1 MEAASNHLGDSPTFW
16 EEEFLTLQGLYL
28 NCHDSFPP
36 VGGAVVVAITAMQM
50 SYNESKGYPGTEVE
64 DESMGLWL
72 LGTLAPGSWGPQGQD
87 VCPQAS
93 NV

>member
-1 MEAASNHLGDSPTFW
+1 M
-16 EEEFLTLQGLYL
+16 
-28 NCHDSFPP
+28 
-36 VGGAVVVAITAMQM
+36 VVAITAMQM
-50 SYNESKGYPGTEVE
+50 SYNESRGYPGTEVE
-64 DESMGLWL
+64 EESMGLWL